1 MGEIKWEASGNV
13 LRDLRK
19 KTKLSVF
26 KVAKQVH
33 ISGNY
38 LSMLERGINAPS
50 DIVLFNLAEFYGVN
64 PSELFKLY
72 DRVVPPS
79 DEQLTAIPSLKK
91 IMTEISVD
99 TRLTPEEK
107 EKFAKQVYNIAN
119 DLIKKE
125 WYYDTL
131 VHSIW
136 NMVSISF
143 WL

>member
-1 MGEIKWEASGNV
+1 MGEIKWETSGNV
-13 LRDLRK
+13 LRDIRK

-50 DIVLFNLAEFYGVN
+50 DTVLFNLAEFYGVE
-64 PSELFKLY
+64 PIELFKLY

-99 TRLTPEEK
+99 TRLTSEEK

-125 WYYDTL
+125 
-131 VHSIW
+131 
-136 NMVSISF
+136 
-143 WL
+143 

>member
-1 MGEIKWEASGNV
+1 MSEIKWETSGNV
-13 LRDLRK
+13 LRDIRK

-50 DIVLFNLAEFYGVN
+50 DTVLFNLAEFYGVE
-64 PSELFKLY
+64 PIELFKLY

-119 DLIKKE
+119 DLINKE
-125 WYYDTL
+125 
-131 VHSIW
+131 
-136 NMVSISF
+136 
-143 WL
+143 

>member
-125 WYYDTL
+125 
-131 VHSIW
+131 
-136 NMVSISF
+136 
-143 WL
+143 

>member
-1 MGEIKWEASGNV
+1 MGEIKWENSGNV
-13 LRDLRK
+13 LRDIRK

-50 DIVLFNLAEFYGVN
+50 DTVLFNLAEFFGVE
-64 PSELFKLY
+64 PIELFKLY

-119 DLIKKE
+119 DLFKKE
-125 WYYDTL
+125 W
-131 VHSIW
+131 
-136 NMVSISF
+136 
-143 WL
+143 